1 MELEWDADKAAR
13 NLKKHGISFEDAT
26 LVFYDAGRI
35 ETYNGH
41 EDYGEDQWA
50 TIGLAFSVCCMWS
63 TPFDRRTPSALS
75 PRGKPMPMKE
85 SNTVKR
91 TLDLKKPLSLSAE
104 QKARLDAV
112 AAMPDEQIDY
122 SDAPNRPD
130 AVWVKAAAELPH
142 TKQQI
147 TLRLD
152 AEVLEFFKH
161 TGKRSPVSHQCRVA
175 RLRGSAQSA
184 REVMSRSWVMGFR
197 SLRVGSVP
205 GGYREIGVRSQPKIS
220 RSTLGCCS
228 ATLSKD

>member
-1 MELEWDADKAAR
+1 
-13 NLKKHGISFEDAT
+13 
-26 LVFYDAGRI
+26 
-35 ETYNGH
+35 
-41 EDYGEDQWA
+41 
-50 TIGLAFSVCCMWS
+50 
-63 TPFDRRTPSALS
+63 
-75 PRGKPMPMKE
+75 MPMKE

-161 TGKRSPVSHQCRVA
+161 TGKRYQSRINAV
-175 RLRGSAQSA
+175 LRAYVEAHKAHG
-184 REVMSRSWVMGFR
+184 
-197 SLRVGSVP
+197 
-205 GGYREIGVRSQPKIS
+205 K
-220 RSTLGCCS
+220 
-228 ATLSKD
+228 